1 MTLVSIVGDFFSSV
15 VPIFYEFKDKI
26 DTHIIISDDSKRDDR
41 LAKKFQRGVEKFI
54 TKNNLNIKTLYY
66 QIDEDSFE
74 SLEKAED
81 FIINNSKGKIYIN
94 TTDGLSAINTYF
106 SLKMLPLKSKIISY
120 DMFDNEYH
128 LIDINGMKRKT
139 IKSSPSIVEHF
150 MLKGVEINSKGLKSF
165 ANRYEEE
172 IKELF
177 EQNHYEYR
185 GFKFEFTSKNKMPS
199 RKDFPNIYYLFD
211 KMNLTNKNLEKNY
224 LFQILTGGMFE
235 YYIYLLVKDLGFD
248 DIEIGVEIEDDEI
261 RNEFDLLLMKDNHLH
276 VIECKHRGFKTLD
289 LEDLIYKYATL
300 RRVVDE
306 DAKGVI
312 VSLVNK
318 YSKNYIN
325 RSLSQNIAL
334 FGFNKNLKQNIKEF
348 LLEGKYNDFYT
359 QSTQADSF
367 RIKDR
372 NFTKRTSDS
381 KKRTWWFFLCTRAGK
396 EFWI

>member
-1 MTLVSIVGDFFSSV
+1 M
-15 VPIFYEFKDKI
+15 KI
-26 DTHIIISDDSKRDDR
+26 NGFRRS
-41 LAKKFQRGVEKFI
+41 L
-54 TKNNLNIKTLYY
+54 LYY

-81 FIINNSKGKIYIN
+81 FIINNSKGEIYIN

-139 IKSSPSIVEHF
+139 INSSPSIVEHF

-165 ANRYEEE
+165 ADRYEEE

-199 RKDFPNIYYLFD
+199 RKDFPNVYYLFD
-211 KMNLTNKNLEKNY
+211 KMDLTNKNLEKNY

-372 NFTKRTSDS
+372 NFTKRTSGS
-381 KKRTWWFFLCTRAGK
+381 KKRT
-396 EFWI
+396 